1 MTGDR
6 PRFTVT
12 PVMSAPSTEWCGVCK
27 APTLIASQL
36 LLLTPH
42 GVTPRE
48 TFAWCEICDDPAF
61 QEEAGRGRR
70 RT

>member
-1 MTGDR
+1 MSEEGR
-6 PRFTVT
+6 PFTVT
-12 PVMSAPSTEWCGVCK
+12 PVMSKPWGEWCGSCK
-27 APTLIASQL
+27 APTLLVSRL

-48 TFAWCEICDDPAF
+48 TFAWCVICDDPEF
-61 QEEAGRGRR
+61 QDEADRGRR